1 MPKRILVA
9 EDHPVIRRSIVKAI
23 TKAGFKCIDVP
34 NGKDAVEAFESESF
48 DLIILDGRMP
58 LIDGFEAAKK
68 IRSLEGDEKG
78 TPIILH
84 SDLMSSEVSE
94 RCKECG
100 IDTFVPKSTTAN
112 LIAVMKGFL

>member
-23 TKAGFKCIDVP
+23 TKAGFKCIGFP
-34 NGKDAVEAFESESF
+34 NGKDAVEAFGSDSF
-48 DLIILDGRMP
+48 DLIILDGSMP
-58 LIDGFEAAKK
+58 FMDGFEAAKK
-68 IRSLEGDEKG
+68 IRSLEGGEKI
-78 TPIILH
+78 PIILH